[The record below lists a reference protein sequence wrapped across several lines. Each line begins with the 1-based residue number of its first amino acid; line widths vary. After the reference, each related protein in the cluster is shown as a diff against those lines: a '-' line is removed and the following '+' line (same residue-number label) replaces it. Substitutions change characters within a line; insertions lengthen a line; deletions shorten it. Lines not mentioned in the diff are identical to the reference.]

1 MRTLCFG
8 GSFNPIHHAHLICA
22 RSAAETSG
30 FDRVLL
36 IPTSQPPHKP
46 NSATLAAPTDRLAM
60 TRLAVEGD
68 PFFAV
73 DDIELTRCGPSY
85 TFDTVRFL
93 TEREGRPV
101 HWLIGADML
110 MYLPKWHRG
119 QELIHMVNF
128 LVMARPG
135 WSLDWEKLPPEFR
148 KLREHVIEVP
158 QIAISATQIR
168 ERVAAG
174 LPINY
179 LTPPAVCKYIADKKL
194 YRS

>member
-1 MRTLCFG
+1 MRTLCLG

-22 RSAAETSG
+22 RAAAESSG

-46 NSATLAAPTDRLAM
+46 NSASLAGSADRLAM
-60 TRLAVEGD
+60 ARLAIEND

-73 DDIELTRCGPSY
+73 DDIEINRPGPSY
-85 TFDTVRFL
+85 TIDTARIF
-93 TEREGRPV
+93 TEREGGPV

-110 MYLPKWHRG
+110 LYLPKWHRA
-119 QELIHMVNF
+119 QELLQQVQF
-128 LVMARPG
+128 VPMARPG
-135 WSLDWEKLPPEFR
+135 WSLDWETLPPEFR
-148 KLREHVIEVP
+148 KLREHVVEVP

-168 ERVAAG
+168 ERVAAS

-179 LTPPAVCKYIADKKL
+179 LTPPSVCKYIADKKL
-194 YRS
+194 YRA